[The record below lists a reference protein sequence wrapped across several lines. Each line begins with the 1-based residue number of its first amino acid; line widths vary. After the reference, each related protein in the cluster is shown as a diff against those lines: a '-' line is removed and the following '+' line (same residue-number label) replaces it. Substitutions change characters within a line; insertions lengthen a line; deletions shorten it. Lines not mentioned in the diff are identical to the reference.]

1 MVKKFRR
8 WLKRSEEEG
17 QGLTEYG
24 LVLGLIAVVCIGAL
38 SGAGQGVNGLLNKV
52 GASLSSI
59 S

>member
-1 MVKKFRR
+1 MVQKFRR

-17 QGLTEYG
+17 QGLVEYG
-24 LVLGLIAVVCIGAL
+24 LILGLIAVVCIGAL
-38 SGAGQGVNGLLNKV
+38 SGTGSGVNGLLNKI